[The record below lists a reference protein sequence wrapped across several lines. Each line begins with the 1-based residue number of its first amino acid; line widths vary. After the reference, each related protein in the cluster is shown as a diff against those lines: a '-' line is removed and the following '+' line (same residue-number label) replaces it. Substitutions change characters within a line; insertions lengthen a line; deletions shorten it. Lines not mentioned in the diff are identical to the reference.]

1 MAVVTS
7 TTIQTLFNNFK
18 ALYLRG
24 LQKSGD
30 WPKVA
35 SEFKSSGSGN
45 IYSWLGAFPMLRKW
59 VGNRVIENMKE
70 SDYTLKNDSYE
81 ATVGVKRTD
90 IEDDNLGIYGP
101 MFEQMGVS
109 ANEHIDI
116 NVFKA
121 LVDGFTELC
130 YDGKPFF
137 SKDHP
142 INSKEDGSGT
152 SSTFTNIVN
161 DTVTTK
167 PAWFLLD
174 ARKVIKP
181 ILYQNRQDARLQT
194 VTNPAN
200 DTVFMKDEYLYGVD
214 ARRAFGYSFPQ
225 LAVACRDDL
234 SEVNFN
240 KAYALL
246 EGMKLDGNRPM
257 NTRGSILVVPTSL
270 RSAAEDI
277 LEKQN
282 KANGESNVNY
292 HRVELLVTP
301 FAEAVAV
308 VTPDPDDSDDDSD
321 SEQGTETSGG
331 SEQTGAGSGTGQTES
346 GSYPESSG
354 QDE

>member
-7 TTIQTLFNNFK
+7 AAIQALLNNFK

-35 SEFKSSGSGN
+35 TEIKSSGSGN
-45 IYSWLGAFPMLRKW
+45 IYSWLGAFPMLKKW
-59 VGNRVIENMKE
+59 TGDRVIENMKN

-81 ATVGVKRTD
+81 ATVGVKRAD

-101 MFEQMGVS
+101 MFEQMGES

-121 LVDGFTELC
+121 LLDGFTALC

-137 SKDHP
+137 AKDHP
-142 INSKEDGSGT
+142 LYPKEDGTGSAT
-152 SSTFTNIVN
+152 TFSNIVN

-174 ARKVIKP
+174 TRKVIKP
-181 ILYQNRQDARLQT
+181 IIYQNRQDARLQS
-194 VTNPAN
+194 VTNPSN

-225 LAVACRDDL
+225 LAVGCRDTL
-234 SEVNFN
+234 NAANFN
-240 KAYALL
+240 AAFALL

-270 RSAAEDI
+270 RSAAEEI

-282 KANGESNVNY
+282 LAGGESNINY

-301 FAEAVAV
+301 FAEAVTV
-308 VTPDPDDSDDDSD
+308 EEDLDPEEDLEADG
-321 SEQGTETSGG
+321 GTEQS
-331 SEQTGAGSGTGQTES
+331 
-346 GSYPESSG
+346 
-354 QDE
+354 

>member
-7 TTIQTLFNNFK
+7 AAIQALLNNFK

-35 SEFKSSGSGN
+35 TEIKSSGSGN
-45 IYSWLGAFPMLRKW
+45 IYSWLGAFPMLKKW
-59 VGNRVIENMKE
+59 TGDRVIENMKN

-81 ATVGVKRTD
+81 ATVGVKRAD

-101 MFEQMGVS
+101 MFEQMGES

-121 LVDGFTELC
+121 LLDGFTALC

-137 SKDHP
+137 AKDHP
-142 INSKEDGSGT
+142 LYPKEDGTGSAT
-152 SSTFTNIVN
+152 TFSNIVN

-174 ARKVIKP
+174 TRKVIKP
-181 ILYQNRQDARLQT
+181 IIYQNRQDARLQS
-194 VTNPAN
+194 VTNPSN

-225 LAVACRDDL
+225 LAVGCRDTL
-234 SEVNFN
+234 NAANFN
-240 KAYALL
+240 AAFALL

-270 RSAAEDI
+270 RSAAEEI

-282 KANGESNVNY
+282 LAGGKSNINY

-301 FAEAVAV
+301 FAEAATVEEDL
-308 VTPDPDDSDDDSD
+308 DPEEDLEADG
-321 SEQGTETSGG
+321 GTEQS
-331 SEQTGAGSGTGQTES
+331 
-346 GSYPESSG
+346 
-354 QDE
+354 

>member
-7 TTIQTLFNNFK
+7 AAIQALLNNFK

-35 SEFKSSGSGN
+35 TEIKSSGSGN
-45 IYSWLGAFPMLRKW
+45 IYSWLGAFPMLKKW
-59 VGNRVIENMKE
+59 TGDRVIENMKN

-81 ATVGVKRTD
+81 ATVGVKRAD

-101 MFEQMGVS
+101 MFEQMGES

-121 LVDGFTELC
+121 LLDGFTALC

-137 SKDHP
+137 AKDHP
-142 INSKEDGSGT
+142 LYPKEDGTGSAT
-152 SSTFTNIVN
+152 TFSNIVN

-174 ARKVIKP
+174 TRKVIKP
-181 ILYQNRQDARLQT
+181 IIYQNRQDARLQS
-194 VTNPAN
+194 VTNPSN

-225 LAVACRDDL
+225 LAVGCRDTL
-234 SEVNFN
+234 NAANFN
-240 KAYALL
+240 AAFALL

-270 RSAAEDI
+270 RSAAEEI

-282 KANGESNVNY
+282 LTGGESNINY

-301 FAEAVAV
+301 FVEAVTV
-308 VTPDPDDSDDDSD
+308 EEDLDPEEDLEADG
-321 SEQGTETSGG
+321 GTEQS
-331 SEQTGAGSGTGQTES
+331 
-346 GSYPESSG
+346 
-354 QDE
+354 

>member
-7 TTIQTLFNNFK
+7 AAIQALLNNFK

-35 SEFKSSGSGN
+35 TEIKSSGSGN
-45 IYSWLGAFPMLRKW
+45 IYSWLGAFPMLKKW
-59 VGNRVIENMKE
+59 TGDRVIENMKN

-81 ATVGVKRTD
+81 ATVGVKRAD

-101 MFEQMGVS
+101 MFEQMGES

-121 LVDGFTELC
+121 LLDGFTALC

-137 SKDHP
+137 AKDHP
-142 INSKEDGSGT
+142 LYPKEDGTGSAT
-152 SSTFTNIVN
+152 TFSNIVN

-174 ARKVIKP
+174 TRKVIKP
-181 ILYQNRQDARLQT
+181 IIYQNRQDARLQS
-194 VTNPAN
+194 VTNPSN

-225 LAVACRDDL
+225 LAVGCRDTL
-234 SEVNFN
+234 NAANFN
-240 KAYALL
+240 AAFALL

-270 RSAAEDI
+270 RSAAEEI

-282 KANGESNVNY
+282 LTGGESNINY

-301 FAEAVAV
+301 FAEAVTAEEDL
-308 VTPDPDDSDDDSD
+308 DPEEDLEADG
-321 SEQGTETSGG
+321 GTE
-331 SEQTGAGSGTGQTES
+331 
-346 GSYPESSG
+346 
-354 QDE
+354 

>member
-7 TTIQTLFNNFK
+7 AAIQALLNNFK

-35 SEFKSSGSGN
+35 TEIKSSGSGN
-45 IYSWLGAFPMLRKW
+45 IYSWLGAFPMLKKW
-59 VGNRVIENMKE
+59 TGDRVIENMKN

-81 ATVGVKRTD
+81 ATVGVKRAD

-101 MFEQMGVS
+101 MFEQMGES

-121 LVDGFTELC
+121 LLDGFTALC

-137 SKDHP
+137 AKDHSLYP
-142 INSKEDGSGT
+142 KEDGTGSAT
-152 SSTFTNIVN
+152 TFSNIVN

-174 ARKVIKP
+174 TRKVIKP
-181 ILYQNRQDARLQT
+181 IIYQNRQDARLQS
-194 VTNPAN
+194 VTNPSN

-225 LAVACRDDL
+225 LAVGCRDTL
-234 SEVNFN
+234 NAANFN
-240 KAYALL
+240 AAFALL

-270 RSAAEDI
+270 RSAAEEI

-282 KANGESNVNY
+282 LTGGESNINY

-301 FAEAVAV
+301 FAEAVTV
-308 VTPDPDDSDDDSD
+308 EEDLDPEEDLEADG
-321 SEQGTETSGG
+321 GTEQS
-331 SEQTGAGSGTGQTES
+331 
-346 GSYPESSG
+346 
-354 QDE
+354 

>member
-7 TTIQTLFNNFK
+7 TTVQTLLNNFK

-35 SEFKSSGSGN
+35 SEIKSSGSGN
-45 IYSWLGAFPMLRKW
+45 IYSWLGAFPMLKKW
-59 VGNRVIENMKE
+59 TGNRVIENMKN

-81 ATVGVKRTD
+81 ATVGVKRAD

-101 MFEQMGVS
+101 MFEQMGES
-109 ANEHIDI
+109 ANEHVDI
-116 NVFKA
+116 NVFAA
-121 LVDGFTELC
+121 LANGFTALC

-137 SKDHP
+137 AKDHP
-142 INSKEDGSGT
+142 LYPKEDGTGVAT
-152 SSTFTNIVN
+152 TFSNIVN

-174 ARKVIKP
+174 TRKAIKP
-181 ILYQNRQDARLQT
+181 IIYQNRQDARLQSI
-194 VTNPAN
+194 TNPAN
-200 DTVFMKDEYLYGVD
+200 DTVFMKDEYPYGVD

-225 LAVACRDDL
+225 LAVGCRDDL
-234 SEVNFN
+234 TEANFN

-246 EGMKLDGNRPM
+246 EGMMLDGNRKM
-257 NTRGSILVVPTSL
+257 NTKGSILVVPTSL

-301 FAEAVAV
+301 FAEAVAAV
-308 VTPDPDDSDDDSD
+308 IPDPDDDDDGQ
-321 SEQGTETSGG
+321 ETEAGG
-331 SEQTGAGSGTGQTES
+331 GTGQSDAEGTDK
-346 GSYPESSG
+346 SSK
-354 QDE
+354 

>member
-7 TTIQTLFNNFK
+7 AAIQALLNNFK

-35 SEFKSSGSGN
+35 TEIKSSGSGN
-45 IYSWLGAFPMLRKW
+45 IYSWLGAFPMLKKW
-59 VGNRVIENMKE
+59 TGDRVIENMKN

-81 ATVGVKRTD
+81 ATVGVKRAD

-101 MFEQMGVS
+101 MFEQMGES

-121 LVDGFTELC
+121 LLDGFTALC

-137 SKDHP
+137 AKDHP
-142 INSKEDGSGT
+142 LYPKEDGTGSAT
-152 SSTFTNIVN
+152 TFSNIVN

-174 ARKVIKP
+174 TRKVIKP
-181 ILYQNRQDARLQT
+181 IIYQNRQDARLQS
-194 VTNPAN
+194 VTNPSN

-225 LAVACRDDL
+225 LAVGCRDTL
-234 SEVNFN
+234 NAANFN
-240 KAYALL
+240 AAFALL

-270 RSAAEDI
+270 RSAAEEI

-282 KANGESNVNY
+282 LTGGESNINY

-301 FAEAVAV
+301 FAEAVTV
-308 VTPDPDDSDDDSD
+308 EEDLDPEEDLEADGGA
-321 SEQGTETSGG
+321 EQS
-331 SEQTGAGSGTGQTES
+331 
-346 GSYPESSG
+346 
-354 QDE
+354 

>member
-7 TTIQTLFNNFK
+7 AAIQALLNNFK

-35 SEFKSSGSGN
+35 TEIKSSGSGN
-45 IYSWLGAFPMLRKW
+45 IYSWLGAFPMLKKW
-59 VGNRVIENMKE
+59 TGDRVIENMKN

-81 ATVGVKRTD
+81 ATVGVKRAD

-101 MFEQMGVS
+101 MFEQMGES

-121 LVDGFTELC
+121 LLDGFTALC

-137 SKDHP
+137 AKDHP
-142 INSKEDGSGT
+142 LYPKEYGTGSAT
-152 SSTFTNIVN
+152 TFSNIVN

-174 ARKVIKP
+174 TRKVIKP
-181 ILYQNRQDARLQT
+181 IIYQNRQDARLQS
-194 VTNPAN
+194 VTNPSN

-225 LAVACRDDL
+225 LAVGCRDTL
-234 SEVNFN
+234 NAANFN
-240 KAYALL
+240 AAFALL

-270 RSAAEDI
+270 RSAAEEI

-282 KANGESNVNY
+282 LTGGESNINY

-301 FAEAVAV
+301 FAEAVTV
-308 VTPDPDDSDDDSD
+308 EEDLDPEEDLEADGGA
-321 SEQGTETSGG
+321 EQS
-331 SEQTGAGSGTGQTES
+331 
-346 GSYPESSG
+346 
-354 QDE
+354 

>member
-7 TTIQTLFNNFK
+7 AAIQALLNNFK

-35 SEFKSSGSGN
+35 TEIKSSGSGN
-45 IYSWLGAFPMLRKW
+45 IYSWLGAFPMLKKW
-59 VGNRVIENMKE
+59 TGDRVIENMKN

-81 ATVGVKRTD
+81 ATVGVKRAD

-101 MFEQMGVS
+101 MFEQMGES

-121 LVDGFTELC
+121 LLDGFTALC

-137 SKDHP
+137 AKDHP
-142 INSKEDGSGT
+142 LYPKEDGTGSAT
-152 SSTFTNIVN
+152 TFSNIVN

-174 ARKVIKP
+174 TRKVIKP
-181 ILYQNRQDARLQT
+181 IIYQNRQDARLQS
-194 VTNPAN
+194 VTNPSN

-225 LAVACRDDL
+225 LAVGCRDTL
-234 SEVNFN
+234 NAANFN
-240 KAYALL
+240 AAFALL

-270 RSAAEDI
+270 RSAAEEI

-282 KANGESNVNY
+282 LTGGESNINY

-301 FAEAVAV
+301 FAEAVTV
-308 VTPDPDDSDDDSD
+308 EEDLDPEEDLEADG
-321 SEQGTETSGG
+321 GTEQS
-331 SEQTGAGSGTGQTES
+331 
-346 GSYPESSG
+346 
-354 QDE
+354 

>member
-1 MAVVTS
+1 MAVVTG
-7 TTIQTLFNNFK
+7 TTIQTLLNNFK
-18 ALYLRG
+18 ALYIRG

-30 WPKVA
+30 WSKVA
-35 SEFKSSGSGN
+35 TEIKSSGSGN
-45 IYSWLGAFPMLRKW
+45 IYSWLGAFPMLKKW
-59 VGNRVIENMKE
+59 TGDRVIENMKN

-81 ATVGVKRTD
+81 ATVGVKRAD

-101 MFEQMGVS
+101 MFEQMGES

-116 NVFKA
+116 NVFA
-121 LVDGFTELC
+121 LLLNGFTALC

-137 SKDHP
+137 AKDHP
-142 INSKEDGSGT
+142 IYSKEDGTGT
-152 SSTFTNIVN
+152 ASTFSNIVN
-161 DTVTTK
+161 DTGTNK
-167 PAWFLLD
+167 AAWFLLD
-174 ARKVIKP
+174 TRKVIKP
-181 ILYQNRQDARLQT
+181 LIYQNRQAARLQA

-200 DTVFMKDEYLYGVD
+200 DTVFMKDEFLYGVD

-225 LAVACRDDL
+225 LAVACRDTL
-234 SEVNFN
+234 NETNFN
-240 KAYALL
+240 AAYSML

-257 NTRGSILVVPTSL
+257 NTKGSILVVPTSL
-270 RSAAEDI
+270 RSAAEEI

-282 KANGESNVNY
+282 KTGGESNVNY

-321 SEQGTETSGG
+321 PEQGAQTSGG
-331 SEQTGAGSGTGQTES
+331 TEQTGAGSGTGQTES
-346 GSYPESSG
+346 GSEPDSSG

>member
-7 TTIQTLFNNFK
+7 AAIQALLNNFK

-35 SEFKSSGSGN
+35 TEIKSSGSGN
-45 IYSWLGAFPMLRKW
+45 IYSWLGAFPMLKKW
-59 VGNRVIENMKE
+59 TGDRVIENMKN

-81 ATVGVKRTD
+81 ATVGVKRAD

-101 MFEQMGVS
+101 MFEQMGES

-121 LVDGFTELC
+121 LLDGFTALC

-137 SKDHP
+137 AKDHP
-142 INSKEDGSGT
+142 LYPKEDGTGSAT
-152 SSTFTNIVN
+152 TFSNIVN

-174 ARKVIKP
+174 TRKVIKP
-181 ILYQNRQDARLQT
+181 IIYQNRQDARLQS
-194 VTNPAN
+194 VTNPSN

-225 LAVACRDDL
+225 LAVGCRDTL
-234 SEVNFN
+234 NAANFN
-240 KAYALL
+240 AAFALL

-270 RSAAEDI
+270 RSAAEEI

-282 KANGESNVNY
+282 LTGGESNINY

-301 FAEAVAV
+301 FAEAVTV
-308 VTPDPDDSDDDSD
+308 EEDLDPEEDLEADGGI
-321 SEQGTETSGG
+321 EQS
-331 SEQTGAGSGTGQTES
+331 
-346 GSYPESSG
+346 
-354 QDE
+354 

>member
-7 TTIQTLFNNFK
+7 AAIQALLNNFK

-35 SEFKSSGSGN
+35 TEIKSSGSGN
-45 IYSWLGAFPMLRKW
+45 IYSWLGAFPMLKKW
-59 VGNRVIENMKE
+59 TGDRVIENMKN

-81 ATVGVKRTD
+81 ATVGVKRAD

-101 MFEQMGVS
+101 MFEQMGES

-121 LVDGFTELC
+121 LLDGFTALC

-137 SKDHP
+137 AKDHP
-142 INSKEDGSGT
+142 LYPKEDGTGSAT
-152 SSTFTNIVN
+152 TFSNIVN

-174 ARKVIKP
+174 TRKVIKP
-181 ILYQNRQDARLQT
+181 IIYQNRQDARLQS
-194 VTNPAN
+194 VTNPSN

-225 LAVACRDDL
+225 LAVGCRDTL
-234 SEVNFN
+234 NAANFN
-240 KAYALL
+240 AAFALL

-270 RSAAEDI
+270 RSAAEEI

-282 KANGESNVNY
+282 LTGGESNINY

-301 FAEAVAV
+301 FAEAATVEEDL
-308 VTPDPDDSDDDSD
+308 DPEEDLEADGGT
-321 SEQGTETSGG
+321 EQG
-331 SEQTGAGSGTGQTES
+331 
-346 GSYPESSG
+346 
-354 QDE
+354 

>member
-7 TTIQTLFNNFK
+7 AAIQALLNNFK

-35 SEFKSSGSGN
+35 TEIKSSGSGN
-45 IYSWLGAFPMLRKW
+45 IYSWLGAFPMLKKW
-59 VGNRVIENMKE
+59 TGDRVIENMKN

-81 ATVGVKRTD
+81 ATVGVKRAD

-101 MFEQMGVS
+101 MFEQMGES

-121 LVDGFTELC
+121 LLDGFTALC

-137 SKDHP
+137 AKDHP
-142 INSKEDGSGT
+142 LYPKEDGTGSAT
-152 SSTFTNIVN
+152 TFSNIVN

-174 ARKVIKP
+174 TRKVIKP
-181 ILYQNRQDARLQT
+181 IIYQNRQDARLQS
-194 VTNPAN
+194 VTNPSN

-225 LAVACRDDL
+225 LAVGCRDTL
-234 SEVNFN
+234 NAANFN
-240 KAYALL
+240 AAFALL

-270 RSAAEDI
+270 RSAAEEI

-282 KANGESNVNY
+282 LTGGESNINY

-301 FAEAVAV
+301 FVEAVTV
-308 VTPDPDDSDDDSD
+308 EEDLDPEEDLEADGGA
-321 SEQGTETSGG
+321 EQS
-331 SEQTGAGSGTGQTES
+331 
-346 GSYPESSG
+346 
-354 QDE
+354 